1 MSLITDRIYGLAQKT
16 EDMSM
21 AICDLYS
28 GGLHH
33 DADDTEDLI
42 EACSELRYQLR
53 ESLDDLANITG
64 EIA

>member
-21 AICDLYS
+21 AIYDLYN
-28 GGLHH
+28 GGLHC
-33 DADDTEDLI
+33 DVDDTEDLI